1 MPAPTVHFL
10 LVYSHEQRKLIEQH
24 EFSDS
29 SRATAAYAAAEKKHV
44 TESDYEIVL
53 IGSDSIQTI
62 MQTHGHY
69 FNHEGD
75 EAFSQFLLSV

>member
-10 LVYSHEQRKLIEQH
+10 LVYSHSQRALIEQY

-29 SRATAAYAAAEKKHV
+29 SKATAAYAAAEKKHV
-44 TESDYEIVL
+44 DEDEYEIVL

-69 FNHEGD
+69 FSQQED
-75 EAFSQFLLSV
+75 AFSEFLLSA